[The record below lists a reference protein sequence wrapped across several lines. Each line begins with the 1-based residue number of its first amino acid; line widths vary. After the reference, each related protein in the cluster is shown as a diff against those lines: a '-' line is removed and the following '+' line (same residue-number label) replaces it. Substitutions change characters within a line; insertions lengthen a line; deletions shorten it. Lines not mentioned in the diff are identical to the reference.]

1 MEAPSRIED
10 VNIGVYVRL
19 LLDSSYLHS
28 IPTWYLLYTLIISD
42 AFYHLVG
49 EHPRSLF
56 NV

>member
-1 MEAPSRIED
+1 MEASSRVENA
-10 VNIGVYVRL
+10 NIGVYVRL

-42 AFYHLVG
+42 AFYHQAR

-56 NV
+56 NA